1 MYSIPLFLLAKDSNL
16 ITQSDIQ
23 EHQNFCKL
31 FSKVQLSYENKLEN
45 SKSTKHEIKDKK
57 EKDLPSKVW
66 SWFDNL
72 SFEEKLQICTIKSK
86 WLLKILVQL
95 NYINCLDNKT
105 TFETTNEMSVLFSS
119 YHNFS
124 SLLSKNIF
132 PNYRDNKKQFGYNED
147 DYYNIYF
154 NIKKAE
160 YIKKKKYNTSNEE
173 VINEKK
179 LLNNI
184 VLVSMEDKDSLDTI
198 TLSEE
203 LLKDTKLLKQILN
216 FFSDKECFK
225 DWLVTLNYNN
235 YMNFCYPIWMHNKTE
250 FSLCQFISG
259 IFEQRILLSYEYFFY
274 SKKIYFF
281 QNTNLILD
289 IYKENKNLE
298 NFWNQNKNKDEIITM
313 EIINEIIIKIKSSI
327 DYKKKREK
335 FKLMTDQLYKDYYR
349 TEFYIGNPILSEQGE
364 NIYKKLNDE
373 MNKNKTKGKEI
384 ISLLNR
390 ITFVKLNDVDNFKE
404 YLYINL
410 RKYLIDIM
418 EKEIVNELINET
430 NNTNKTKKKKKKKKK
445 NKSENTNSNNDNIN
459 INNNINIEENKNT
472 ININDNNNENNF
484 SSNDENDVNTNSSKS
499 LKIKENNESKETA
512 KIKTEKNKNKE
523 FFLFPIN
530 NKKNKD
536 KNKNKENKELCFND
550 KSLSEKNNIKI
561 NYLDKKDEITL
572 KKEENKIINN
582 ISDQYLSK
590 DFKENEKIKISDKT
604 KLKIDRL
611 SETSIRFEMLNSHV
625 NPKKEENKI
634 HTNQYIMNSPESTTS
649 FSFEAST
656 KEKSSIQN
664 ENQNIINNQNNINEN
679 KSPINMTINIINN
692 QYIYQ
697 QYPFFNFNFN
707 NFALLQSQ
715 FLYYYHVPSDLFFEK
730 LSKEIKEYENLTT
743 KNIEILDKIRKKYFI
758 KVEKMIE
765 TGLSKKYEI
774 KFGHYGS
781 YFTNLSIEGSDVDIR
796 VYYKPKKQNL
806 DFLKDIIDLLNIHL
820 SDFENINPILSASVP
835 VIVLQINISKEIN
848 NTILK
853 FLPYFEKKDISHI
866 NIDLTFTSDE
876 KEFKRPGEI
885 VNYINNNVKNY
896 EDIRPL
902 LLVIKRYFRIMKMN
916 KSFTGGLSSYSI
928 FLLILAFLKNNE
940 EKMNSGKLLYYIME
954 KYSFFDF
961 KNYGI
966 DVEGK
971 EYYYNL
977 NNEEIESIDDN
988 YENER
993 NEEIKILDPLTK
1005 LNVAKSSFRLDE
1017 IRNTFIKALYF
1028 LKFES
1033 WKFQSENIEEE
1044 NTINNNDFTIIKKLF
1059 CIK

>member
-1 MYSIPLFLLAKDSNL
+1 MQTNALDGIKDVLDNISSSIVDILSYVSVREENNIADLDAKLDEIAKTVGDSNL
-16 ITQSDIQ
+16 NYVESVREIVDTIRNQVNENLKILSSDSDSRLNAINNSISSSTYELKQDIQ
-23 EHQNFCKL
+23 KSYEKLQDVQSNFDEIKNVLHVNSLTMNNSFENAISVTDALRSDFESKITTLKESLLEKVTEFKNEFTCDSADKISELKFNSENLHTKSVQNSLNLKNELKSEIDQTIDKLSVSITELKDHVTSSTLKMEGANKDVVTYIKNDFITSVNGSVDKMAFSHDGRHLAVFSSKNELSVFNSRDGLQLVNPRL
-31 FSKVQLSYENKLEN
+31 FSKNVIALDFTRDDNRLQVRFEDSE
-45 SKSTKHEIKDKK
+45 KK
-57 EKDLPSKVW
+57 EYELRV
-66 SWFDNL
+66 NTL
-72 SFEEKLQICTIKSK
+72 
-86 WLLKILVQL
+86 
-95 NYINCLDNKT
+95 
-105 TFETTNEMSVLFSS
+105 
-119 YHNFS
+119 NFS
-124 SLLSKNIF
+124 TLKSSLYAAVINDSLLL
-132 PNYRDNKKQFGYNED
+132 NK
-147 DYYNIYF
+147 DY
-154 NIKKAE
+154 
-160 YIKKKKYNTSNEE
+160 
-173 VINEKK
+173 V
-179 LLNNI
+179 
-184 VLVSMEDKDSLDTI
+184 
-198 TLSEE
+198 
-203 LLKDTKLLKQILN
+203 
-216 FFSDKECFK
+216 C
-225 DWLVTLNYNN
+225 
-235 YMNFCYPIWMHNKTE
+235 NFCGNAIDGLFLE
-250 FSLCQFISG
+250 V
-259 IFEQRILLSYEYFFY
+259 R
-274 SKKIYFF
+274 
-281 QNTNLILD
+281 NL
-289 IYKENKNLE
+289 
-298 NFWNQNKNKDEIITM
+298 
-313 EIINEIIIKIKSSI
+313 
-327 DYKKKREK
+327 
-335 FKLMTDQLYKDYYR
+335 
-349 TEFYIGNPILSEQGE
+349 
-364 NIYKKLNDE
+364 
-373 MNKNKTKGKEI
+373 
-384 ISLLNR
+384 
-390 ITFVKLNDVDNFKE
+390 
-404 YLYINL
+404 
-410 RKYLIDIM
+410 
-418 EKEIVNELINET
+418 
-430 NNTNKTKKKKKKKKK
+430 
-445 NKSENTNSNNDNIN
+445 
-459 INNNINIEENKNT
+459 
-472 ININDNNNENNF
+472 
-484 SSNDENDVNTNSSKS
+484 NDENDVNTNSSKS
-499 LKIKENNESKETA
+499 LKLKENNAIKETA

-561 NYLDKKDEITL
+561 NYLEKKNEITL

-590 DFKENEKIKISDKT
+590 DFKENEKIKISDKST
-604 KLKIDRL
+604 LKIDRL

-634 HTNQYIMNSPESTTS
+634 HTNQYAMNSPESTTS

-664 ENQNIINNQNNINEN
+664 ENLNIINNQNNINEN

-707 NFALLQSQ
+707 NFALMQSQ

-765 TGLSKKYEI
+765 TGLNKKYEI

-848 NTILK
+848 STILK

-928 FLLILAFLKNNE
+928 FLLILAFLKNNG

-954 KYSFFDF
+954 KY
-961 KNYGI
+961 
-966 DVEGK
+966 
-971 EYYYNL
+971 
-977 NNEEIESIDDN
+977 
-988 YENER
+988 
-993 NEEIKILDPLTK
+993 
-1005 LNVAKSSFRLDE
+1005 
-1017 IRNTFIKALYF
+1017 
-1028 LKFES
+1028 
-1033 WKFQSENIEEE
+1033 
-1044 NTINNNDFTIIKKLF
+1044 
-1059 CIK
+1059 